1 MDYWTLAR
9 WCTCILGRHN
19 IWYTC
24 RSVRSTWR
32 KDGISTT
39 TSPQPSEFSN
49 ERTSFDPAYQRTVP
63 QPETQHVTH
72 VYHTADPIAMGT
84 CNGVFSSCA
93 LGGYAMES
101 KCHLGQTIV
110 YDTVSNLSWSVDIRT
125 HTIATVIEKLLS
137 GPWPPSLEDGREVPT
152 PQSEDDCV
160 VRVTVFPFGDWE
172 G

>member
-1 MDYWTLAR
+1 
-9 WCTCILGRHN
+9 
-19 IWYTC
+19 
-24 RSVRSTWR
+24 
-32 KDGISTT
+32 
-39 TSPQPSEFSN
+39 
-49 ERTSFDPAYQRTVP
+49 
-63 QPETQHVTH
+63 
-72 VYHTADPIAMGT
+72 
-84 CNGVFSSCA
+84 
-93 LGGYAMES
+93 MES